1 MNGKSKGERIER
13 REFQGKVAVV
23 TGAASGIGRA
33 LATRFAHEGMKV
45 VLADVEE
52 APLKASVQELKD
64 EGHDVIGVLTDVSKA
79 ESVNDL
85 AKRTL
90 EAYGGVHILCNNAGV
105 GDQRDIVRATSKDW
119 DWVLGVNFWGV
130 VHGILSFLPVMIE
143 QGEEVHI
150 VNTASVS
157 GLFTSNRLYGISKHA
172 VVATS
177 ESLYRQL
184 RRDELKVGVSVLCP
198 SIVDTAIVD
207 SARNR
212 PVELQNEC
220 EPEMTEAER
229 EGLEQKFKDG
239 TPPSE
244 VADITLQGIREGRF
258 YILQDS
264 LFDDSIRKRM
274 QNILERRNPA

>member
-1 MNGKSKGERIER
+1 MNGKSKGESKER

-119 DWVLGVNFWGV
+119 DWVLW
-130 VHGILSFLPVMIE
+130 
-143 QGEEVHI
+143 
-150 VNTASVS
+150 
-157 GLFTSNRLYGISKHA
+157 
-172 VVATS
+172 
-177 ESLYRQL
+177 RQL
-184 RRDELKVGVSVLCP
+184 LGS
-198 SIVDTAIVD
+198 
-207 SARNR
+207 SARYS
-212 PVELQNEC
+212 ELL
-220 EPEMTEAER
+220 AR
-229 EGLEQKFKDG
+229 HDRAG
-239 TPPSE
+239 
-244 VADITLQGIREGRF
+244 
-258 YILQDS
+258 
-264 LFDDSIRKRM
+264 
-274 QNILERRNPA
+274 